1 MVPSL
6 GQTLM
11 LNRAVLVVRPKQPFL
26 DWAAQ
31 LDDSGLVPNA
41 EGEQTV
47 YLIPQFDDDDE
58 AQKVLDRVF
67 AEVFERE
74 LFGWHTDESA
84 WPRKRTLALFREWFT
99 VELHSVVEDLC
110 DYELL
115 DDED

>member
-1 MVPSL
+1 
-6 GQTLM
+6 M

-31 LDDSGLVPNA
+31 LDDSGLVPNV

-47 YLIPQFDDDDE
+47 YLIPQFEDDDE
-58 AQKVLDRVF
+58 GQKVLHRVF

-74 LFGWHTDESA
+74 LFGWHTDEAA
-84 WPRKRTLALFREWFT
+84 WPRKRNLALFRKWFT

-110 DYELL
+110 DFELV